1 MISRA
6 DFFFEKGIY
15 VTADVIATLHTY
27 QKSAALCHVTNVEHG
42 AGVYDSISHVHIPAS
57 LKHSETHTL
66 HHSLANSTCDCQL
79 HMYMEG
85 IIPIAQP

>member
-1 MISRA
+1 M
-6 DFFFEKGIY
+6 Y
-15 VTADVIATLHTY
+15 VTADVIPTLHTY
-27 QKSAALCHVTNVEHG
+27 KKSAALCHVTTVEHG

-66 HHSLANSTCDCQL
+66 HHYLANSTCDFQP

-85 IIPIAQP
+85 VIPIAQP